1 MKYSLFLELPPV
13 CTEHQLIVI
22 GKMELRLK
30 TKKNYICYLELLGLY
45 SVSIDYDW

>member
-30 TKKNYICYLELLGLY
+30 TNAPEC
-45 SVSIDYDW
+45 